1 MSVTAADVKALRER
15 TGAGMLDCKKALEE
29 AAGDIDAAVD
39 ALRVKGLAKAAKR
52 GDREASQGVVA
63 SYIHAGGSIGA
74 LVEVDCETDFVARN
88 DEFVAFAKDLA
99 LHVAAS
105 APLYVDEDSVPE
117 DAREAELRVLKEQDS
132 DKPEE
137 IRAKIAEGRIG
148 KWLDEVV
155 LLRQPHGNADRYE
168 GRTIEAL
175 RAELASKTGENVVIR
190 RFSRFAV
197 GG

>member
-1 MSVTAADVKALRER
+1 MTVTAADVKALRGR

-29 AAGDIDAAVD
+29 SGGDVDAAVD

-52 GDREASQGVVA
+52 GDKEASQGVVA
-63 SYIHAGGSIGA
+63 SYIHAGGSIGSM
-74 LVEVDCETDFVARN
+74 VEVDCETDFVARN
-88 DEFVAFAKDLA
+88 EEFATFARDLA
-99 LHVAAS
+99 LHIAA
-105 APLYVDEDSVPE
+105 ADPLYVDEASVPE
-117 DAREAELRVLKEQDS
+117 EARAAELRVLQDQDS

-155 LLRQPHGNADRYE
+155 LLRQAHVNADRYE
-168 GRTIEAL
+168 GRTIEDL
-175 RAELASKTGENVVIR
+175 RADLASKTGENIVIR

>member
-1 MSVTAADVKALRER
+1 MSVTAADVKVLRER

-29 AAGDIDAAVD
+29 SGGDMDAAVE

-63 SYIHAGGSIGA
+63 SYIHAGSNIGA

-88 DEFVAFAKDLA
+88 EEFVAFAKDLA
-99 LHVAAS
+99 LHVAAA
-105 APLYVDEDSVPE
+105 APLYLSEDDVPE
-117 DAREAELRVLKEQDS
+117 AEREAELRVLQEQDS

-148 KWLDEVV
+148 KWLDEVC
-155 LLRQPHGNADRYE
+155 LLRQAHVNNDRYE
-168 GRTIEAL
+168 GRTIEEL
-175 RAELASKTGENVVIR
+175 RGELSSKTGENVIIR
-190 RFSRFAV
+190 RFARFAV

>member
-74 LVEVDCETDFVARN
+74 VVEVDCETDFVARN
-88 DEFVAFAKDLA
+88 DEFVAFARDLA

-117 DAREAELRVLKEQDS
+117 EAREAELRVLKEQDS

-155 LLRQPHGNADRYE
+155 LLRQPHVNADRYE

>member
-1 MSVTAADVKALRER
+1 MSVTAADVKVLRER

-29 AAGDIDAAVD
+29 SGGDMDAAIE

-63 SYIHAGGSIGA
+63 SYIHAGSSIGA

-88 DEFVAFAKDLA
+88 EEFVAFAKDLA
-99 LHVAAS
+99 LHVAAA
-105 APLYVDEDSVPE
+105 APLYVSEDEVPE
-117 DAREAELRVLKEQDS
+117 EDRAAELRVVQEQDS

-148 KWLDEVV
+148 KWLDEVC
-155 LLRQPHGNADRYE
+155 LLRQAHVNADRYE
-168 GRTIEAL
+168 GRTIEEL
-175 RAELASKTGENVVIR
+175 RGELSSKTGENVIIR
-190 RFSRFAV
+190 RFARFAV

>member
-1 MSVTAADVKALRER
+1 MTVTAADVKALRGR

-29 AAGDIDAAVD
+29 SGGDVDAAVD

-52 GDREASQGVVA
+52 GDKEASQGVVA
-63 SYIHAGGSIGA
+63 SYIHAGGSIGSM
-74 LVEVDCETDFVARN
+74 VEVDCETDFVARN
-88 DEFVAFAKDLA
+88 EEFATFARDLA
-99 LHVAAS
+99 LHVAA
-105 APLYVDEDSVPE
+105 ADPLYVDEASVPE
-117 DAREAELRVLKEQDS
+117 EERAAELRVLQDQDS

-155 LLRQPHGNADRYE
+155 LLRQAHVNSDRYE
-168 GRTIEAL
+168 GRTIEEL
-175 RAELASKTGENVVIR
+175 RAELASKTGENIVIR

>member
-1 MSVTAADVKALRER
+1 MSVTAADVKVLRER

-29 AAGDIDAAVD
+29 SGGDMDAAIE

-63 SYIHAGGSIGA
+63 SYIHAGSSIGA

-88 DEFVAFAKDLA
+88 EEFVAFAKDLA
-99 LHVAAS
+99 LHVAAA
-105 APLYVDEDSVPE
+105 APLYVSEDEVPE
-117 DAREAELRVLKEQDS
+117 EDRAAELRVLQEQDS

-148 KWLDEVV
+148 KWLDEVC
-155 LLRQPHGNADRYE
+155 LLRQAHVNADRYE
-168 GRTIEAL
+168 GRTIEEL
-175 RAELASKTGENVVIR
+175 RGELSSKTGENVIIR
-190 RFSRFAV
+190 RFARFAV

>member
-1 MSVTAADVKALRER
+1 MTVTAADVKALRGR

-29 AAGDIDAAVD
+29 SGGDVDAAVD

-52 GDREASQGVVA
+52 GDKEASQGVVA
-63 SYIHAGGSIGA
+63 SYIHAGGSIGSM
-74 LVEVDCETDFVARN
+74 VEVDCETDFVARN
-88 DEFVAFAKDLA
+88 EEFATFARDLA
-99 LHVAAS
+99 LHIAA
-105 APLYVDEDSVPE
+105 ADPLYVDEASVPE
-117 DAREAELRVLKEQDS
+117 EARAAELRVLQDQDS

-155 LLRQPHGNADRYE
+155 LLRQAHVNADRYE
-168 GRTIEAL
+168 GRTIEDL
-175 RAELASKTGENVVIR
+175 RAELASKTGENIVIR

>member
-1 MSVTAADVKALRER
+1 VTIKAADVKALREK

-29 AAGDIDAAVD
+29 ANGDIDAAVD
-39 ALRVKGLAKAAKR
+39 ALRVKGLANAAKR
-52 GDREASQGVVA
+52 GDKEASQGVIA
-63 SYIHAGGSIGA
+63 SYIHFNGTLGA
-74 LVEVDCETDFVARN
+74 MVEVDCETDFVARN
-88 DEFVAFAKDLA
+88 EEFVAFANDVA
-99 LHVAAS
+99 IHVAAVG
-105 APLYVDEDSVPE
+105 PLYVNEDSVPE
-117 DAREAELRVLKEQDS
+117 EDREAELRVLKELDS

-155 LLRQPHGNADRYE
+155 LLRQPHVNGDRFE
-168 GRTIEAL
+168 GRTIEEL

>member
-1 MSVTAADVKALRER
+1 MSVTAADVKVLRER

-29 AAGDIDAAVD
+29 AGGDMDAAVE

-63 SYIHAGGSIGA
+63 SYIHAGSNIGA

-88 DEFVAFAKDLA
+88 EEFVAFAKDLA
-99 LHVAAS
+99 LHVAAA
-105 APLYVDEDSVPE
+105 APLYVSEEEVPE
-117 DAREAELRVLKEQDS
+117 ADREAELRVLQEQDS

-148 KWLDEVV
+148 KWLDEVC
-155 LLRQPHGNADRYE
+155 LLRQPHVNSDRFE
-168 GRTIEAL
+168 GRTIEEL
-175 RAELASKTGENVVIR
+175 RGELSSKTGENVIIR
-190 RFSRFAV
+190 RFARFAV

>member
-1 MSVTAADVKALRER
+1 MSVTAADVKVLRER

-29 AAGDIDAAVD
+29 SNGDMDAAVE

-63 SYIHAGGSIGA
+63 SYIHAGSNIGA

-88 DEFVAFAKDLA
+88 EEFVAFAKDLA
-99 LHVAAS
+99 LHVAAAS
-105 APLYVDEDSVPE
+105 PLYLSEDDVPE
-117 DAREAELRVLKEQDS
+117 AEREAELRVLQEQDS

-148 KWLDEVV
+148 KWLDEVC
-155 LLRQPHGNADRYE
+155 LLRQPHVNNDRYE
-168 GRTIEAL
+168 GRTIEEL
-175 RAELASKTGENVVIR
+175 RGELSSKTGENVIIR
-190 RFSRFAV
+190 RFARFAV